1 MKLGLNAKLYRN
13 TGTFAMPTWVEVTNV
28 QDLELSDDMTEFD
41 ASIRGGG
48 GFSEAEPTLR
58 NLELTFNMRNEIADT
73 HMIALRTA
81 YATRAAVDMQVLD
94 GPVAT
99 VGTHGVRARFKVFEF
114 GKPQNLADGQFLNLR
129 LRPAPNPDGVP
140 TEVTISGGG

>member
-1 MKLGLNAKLYRN
+1 MKLSINAKLYRN
-13 TGTFAMPTWVEVTNV
+13 TGTFAMPVWVEVSNV

-41 ASIRGGG
+41 ASVRGGG

-58 NLELTFNMRNEIADT
+58 NIELTFNMRNIVEDT

-81 YATRAAVDMQVLD
+81 YATRANVDLQVLD
-94 GPVAT
+94 GPIAT
-99 VGTHGVRARFKVFEF
+99 VGTHGIRARFKVFEF
-114 GKPQNLADGQFLNLR
+114 GKPQPLADGQMLNLR
-129 LRPAPNPDGVP
+129 LRPAVNADGAP